1 MEMNAS
7 PRPEVLRET
16 DHVQERRGNPG
27 VDTVR
32 QEPCPNEQTP
42 PLNPP
47 GADVPDEGDFE
58 TSVGGAGI

>member
-7 PRPEVLRET
+7 ARSEGLRET
-16 DHVQERRGNPG
+16 EHVQQRRDNPG
-27 VDTVR
+27 VDTVP

-42 PLNPP
+42 PLNPAGP
-47 GADVPDEGDFE
+47 SVPDEGDFE